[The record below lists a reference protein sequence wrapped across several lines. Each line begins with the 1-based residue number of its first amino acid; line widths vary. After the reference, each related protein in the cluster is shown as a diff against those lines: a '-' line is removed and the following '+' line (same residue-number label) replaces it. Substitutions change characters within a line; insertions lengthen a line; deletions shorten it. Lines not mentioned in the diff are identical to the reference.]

1 MIAITNAER
10 KNNANRLH
18 ELQRHYDILHHKRRV
33 LWLRE
38 TPCMW
43 SDGSAVPEY
52 FRINLLNSSL
62 RVIKEGMS
70 CNSVDLNDSNYL
82 AVLDDFNSCIQGS
95 DK

>member
-10 KNNANRLH
+10 KSNANRLH
-18 ELQRHYDILHHKRRV
+18 ELQRYYDILHHKRRI

-70 CNSVDLNDSNYL
+70 CNSV
-82 AVLDDFNSCIQGS
+82 
-95 DK
+95 